1 MMTYDLNDKVVLITG
16 AAGGIGAAT
25 ARELY
30 ALGASLVL
38 TDMQQTA
45 VDKLGKSSP
54 HRGCYLW
61 RLT

>member
-1 MMTYDLNDKVVLITG
+1 LNDKVVLITR

-38 TDMQQTA
+38 TDLRPSQ
-45 VDKLGKSSP
+45 
-54 HRGCYLW
+54 
-61 RLT
+61 RLPSAETQP